1 MKIDFEFETEFGVFR
16 DSLDLP
22 DDVTYGEDAIQNMK
36 EQRRD
41 KWIEFIKNA
50 PEVVIEETIDG

>member
-22 DDVTYGEDAIQNMK
+22 DDVIYGEDEIQNMK

-50 PEVVIEETIDG
+50 SEVVIEETIDG